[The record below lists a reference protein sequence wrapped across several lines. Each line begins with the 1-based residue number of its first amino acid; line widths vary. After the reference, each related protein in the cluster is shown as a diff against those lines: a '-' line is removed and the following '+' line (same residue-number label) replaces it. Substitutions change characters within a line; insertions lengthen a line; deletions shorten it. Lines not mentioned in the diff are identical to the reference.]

1 MPANEKKLRWVLKGN
16 AAFSLISGTTIIIA
30 YKSLAEFMEV
40 TSPNTLLFVGIGL
53 VLFSAT
59 VFQAGLRKSI
69 SRKQVNSIIIQDWAW
84 VAGSALIIG
93 LQAWGLST
101 TGYWLIAGVALLVA
115 DFAIF
120 QMRFLKRL
128 A

>member
-1 MPANEKKLRWVLKGN
+1 MASGMAIALANRP
-16 AAFSLISGTTIIIA
+16 
-30 YKSLAEFMEV
+30 LATLMEV
-40 TSPNTLLFVGIGL
+40 QNAQVLLIIGIGL
-53 VLFSAT
+53 VLFGAT

-69 SRKQVNSIIIQDWAW
+69 SPKQVWSIIVQDWVW
-84 VAGSALIIG
+84 VAGSGVIIG
-93 LQAWGLST
+93 VEAWSLST
-101 TGYWLIAGVALLVA
+101 VGYWLIAVVALLVA